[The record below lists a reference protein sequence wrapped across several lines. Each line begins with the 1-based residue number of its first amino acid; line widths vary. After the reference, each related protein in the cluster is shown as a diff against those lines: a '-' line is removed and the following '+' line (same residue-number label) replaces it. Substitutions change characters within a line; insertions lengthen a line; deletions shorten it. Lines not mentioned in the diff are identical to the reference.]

1 MGFCRATLFRKRQFA
16 AEIIVTCVRWYLRF
30 SLSLRDVE
38 ELMAERGL
46 SVDHTTV
53 WRWTQTYAPEVQRRL
68 RGQVKPKG
76 STWHMDETFVRMAG
90 RWMYL
95 FRAVDSGGQ
104 TVDFYLSETR
114 DREAAKCFLR
124 RALANPDNRAPHVFA
139 RDRLRS
145 YPAAIRELQNE
156 GELRRS
162 CRHRTRRY
170 SNNRIESDH
179 RHIKRRLRSMHG
191 PRTLATACAVIA
203 GIEAVQMIR
212 KGQVLGITKK
222 NLHGQAW
229 VFGSLLGLN

>member
-1 MGFCRATLFRKRQFA
+1 
-16 AEIIVTCVRWYLRF
+16 
-30 SLSLRDVE
+30 
-38 ELMAERGL
+38 MAERGL

-53 WRWTQTYAPEVQRRL
+53 WRWTQTYAPEVQRWL
-68 RGQVKPKG
+68 RGQVKLKG
-76 STWHMDETFVRMAG
+76 STRHINETFVRIAG
-90 RWMYL
+90 RWMSL

-114 DREAAKCFLR
+114 DREAAKCFLK

-156 GELRRS
+156 GQLRRS

-170 SNNRIESDH
+170 SNNRNESDH
-179 RHIKRRLRSMHG
+179 RHIKRRWRSMHG

-212 KGQVLGITKK
+212 KGQVLGITRK

-229 VFGSLLGLN
+229 VFGALLGLN